1 MNYMHNLKKW
11 LVIIGKLVSLLCV
24 VFMIYRL
31 YKIDIDWSI
40 FLRSPKTFIII
51 VSLLFLQMIDNFLN
65 VTTWKMYL
73 DTFSGQKNSYLE
85 TASIYLKSNIA
96 KYLPGNVAH
105 YVGRNVLGKKMGVK
119 QSSILLATIFEV
131 ICLCVFNILFAL
143 VVSFQNT
150 KSVIDRLVAEQRISV
165 ASRILIAIILIIFV
179 VGIFIIVKYR
189 ENVSCFLNKKIILT
203 ILKTVPIYIITI
215 MITALILAIIFWT
228 ILDAPINYASVAS
241 ANSLSWLVGY
251 IVPGAPGGIGIRET
265 ILVWLLESEGS
276 FEYIMLAA
284 VIFRICLILGDFLS
298 FLGAI
303 FMDGLK
309 KRKEIR
315 NA

>member
-1 MNYMHNLKKW
+1 MQEIKKW
-11 LVIIGKLVSLLCV
+11 LVLIGKLASLLCV

-31 YKIDIDWSI
+31 YKLDIDWGI
-40 FLRSPKTFIII
+40 FIKSPKTLIII
-51 VSLLFLQMIDNFLN
+51 VCLLFLQMIDNFLN

-85 TASIYLKSNIA
+85 TASVYLRSNIA

-119 QSSILLATIFEV
+119 QSNILMATIFEMV
-131 ICLCVFNILFAL
+131 CLCVYNIIFAL
-143 VVSFQNT
+143 VVSFQNV

-165 ASRILIAIILIIFV
+165 ESQILIIIILIIIVAGFLL
-179 VGIFIIVKYR
+179 IVKYR
-189 ENVSCFLNKKIILT
+189 ENITCFLNKKVFLT
-203 ILKTVPIYIITI
+203 ILKTVPIYIVTI
-215 MITALILAIIFWT
+215 MITALILAVIFWT
-228 ILDAPINYASVAS
+228 ILDTPISYAGVAS
-241 ANSLSWLVGY
+241 ANSLSWLAGY

-265 ILVWLLESEGS
+265 ILVWLLESEGAL
-276 FEYIMLAA
+276 EYIMLAA

-298 FLGAI
+298 FLGAV
-303 FMDGLK
+303 FMDAF
-309 KRKEIR
+309 KRKRRKGTR